1 MPNHHIMEY
10 LKLYTAERGVVRD
23 TSVNEIVSVN
33 IRIGRLKGLAMRK
46 KYLLEYLTHFGY
58 ALVYYSLGEK
68 MVRKKNSYQTV
79 GKIYDLSG
87 SYSYE
92 NENIVDIQP
101 MRISKILSETKEEE

>member
-1 MPNHHIMEY
+1 MEY

-33 IRIGRLKGLAMRK
+33 IRIERLKGLAMRK
-46 KYLLEYLTHFGY
+46 KYLLEYLTYFGY

-101 MRISKILSETKEEE
+101 MRISKILPETKEEE

>member
-1 MPNHHIMEY
+1 
-10 LKLYTAERGVVRD
+10 
-23 TSVNEIVSVN
+23 
-33 IRIGRLKGLAMRK
+33 
-46 KYLLEYLTHFGY
+46 
-58 ALVYYSLGEK
+58 